1 MMTFII
7 CAAIYL
13 LIGIGLVIYGA
24 VNEPMI
30 MAVPLL
36 LPIIVLVWPYFI
48 IRMWVDR

>member
-1 MMTFII
+1 MTFII
-7 CAAIYL
+7 IAGLYL
-13 LIGIGLVIYGA
+13 LIGIGLLVYGV

-48 IRMWVDR
+48 IRMWIDR